1 MRNKE
6 SPVPSAVRPQGEGT
20 GDPTSAALSR
30 ERRSADRERFSRQDR
45 ALCAA
50 YGGGRRPRV
59 PPTLLVEYGVEAA
72 HALLPGTWWLA
83 SLTGVE
89 VGPATGTSTGPCVRA
104 EKPPVREGA
113 RAAVPVAV
121 ALSPETTG
129 EPAADRSL
137 RLRATVHLRR
147 EIRVDRPDD
156 AVRTGH
162 PAGEYVGR
170 FRPRTAGQP
179 PETPQAVPSGYRT
192 PLLAL
197 NSLWCLALTAERTRD
212 RDGAEP
218 ALSFSCERFS
228 CERVDFFTS
237 CDDRELVCLFGKLA
251 LTRVPAGPH
260 GGPFCAAVA
269 PDGRTLITC
278 TNAVHTTT
286 A

>member
-6 SPVPSAVRPQGEGT
+6 SPVPSAVRPEAGT
-20 GDPTSAALSR
+20 GDPTSAALSD

-45 ALCAA
+45 ALCVA

-89 VGPATGTSTGPCVRA
+89 VGPATGTFTGPGARA

-113 RAAVPVAV
+113 RAAVPVTV
-121 ALSPETTG
+121 ALSPEATG

-137 RLRATVHLRR
+137 RLKATVHLRR

-156 AVRTGH
+156 AVRTGRR
-162 PAGEYVGR
+162 AGEYVGR

-179 PETPQAVPSGYRT
+179 PEAPQAVPSGYRT

-197 NSLWCLALTAERTRD
+197 NSLWCLASTTERTRD
-212 RDGAEP
+212 RDGVEP
-218 ALSFSCERFS
+218 APSFS

-237 CDDRELVCLFGKLA
+237 CDDRELMCLFGQLA
-251 LTRVPAGPH
+251 LMRVPAGSH

-278 TNAVHTTT
+278 TNAVHITT